1 MTLLKQEEW
10 RHYLDCLVDAQLRE
24 MERRLQHRVA
34 MVLSHTQQLE
44 TEWIYREASQHQTSD
59 PLPLMDQQDKRAVM
73 KRMRKTRGE
82 QPSSQSAKKSH
93 SGQEK
98 QRGRGRERKHRTL
111 PDGKEQGT
119 SQDKAFCGSKKEHS
133 ESDWKR
139 WLRQRL
145 FGSERWKSASHTEV
159 KQDNINKTVRPD
171 RQHKEGERGR
181 VEGLTRNKDGEKE
194 QLPKGRRDEKCAR
207 ADQSGR
213 EDEKRE
219 REERECHKDK
229 QKKRQDHIRKGEM
242 EKQIE
247 MEKLREN
254 EREELEKLYDYIEKL
269 REEIRLLELEKNM
282 EKLRGD
288 VRLLEVKMVK
298 GKNHMIKGK
307 ESGYKRGLSSMDEEK
322 RPRDKR
328 QESAKGKEMET
339 QGRTETSL
347 DKQKS
352 SADITEFELV
362 VKVSRK
368 MLRKERDDK
377 NADIKDSVE
386 EQNSDKIKHQYGK
399 SVSEGKEDCEVEE
412 EDEDETEKVGRKE
425 KTRGSECAKSAED
438 KDRSTATG
446 KESGGHGD
454 TNFNNEVKRNTVKEP
469 ENDILEEGMERGR
482 RKMTEVESCDLWN
495 LDLKDDLNKDAGT
508 QWKGQII
515 EQDSDGSWSM
525 DSDEE
530 NTRVTERD
538 QDSDTDSLWDTDSYE
553 MDSNGQAGEQKQ
565 IAFDSDSSWD
575 SETKDGFQG
584 VFRTVAV
591 SMISIL
597 HNTSQQRP

>member
-159 KQDNINKTVRPD
+159 KQDNINKT
-171 RQHKEGERGR
+171 
-181 VEGLTRNKDGEKE
+181 
-194 QLPKGRRDEKCAR
+194 
-207 ADQSGR
+207 
-213 EDEKRE
+213 
-219 REERECHKDK
+219 
-229 QKKRQDHIRKGEM
+229 
-242 EKQIE
+242 
-247 MEKLREN
+247 
-254 EREELEKLYDYIEKL
+254 
-269 REEIRLLELEKNM
+269 
-282 EKLRGD
+282 
-288 VRLLEVKMVK
+288 
-298 GKNHMIKGK
+298 GK

-362 VKVSRK
+362 VKVSRN

-377 NADIKDSVE
+377 NADIKDSEE
-386 EQNSDKIKHQYGK
+386 EQNSDKIKHLYGK

-482 RKMTEVESCDLWN
+482 RKMTKKTEVESCDLWN

-515 EQDSDGSWSM
+515 EQDSDGSWCM

-530 NTRVTERD
+530 NTRVTERDQEKD